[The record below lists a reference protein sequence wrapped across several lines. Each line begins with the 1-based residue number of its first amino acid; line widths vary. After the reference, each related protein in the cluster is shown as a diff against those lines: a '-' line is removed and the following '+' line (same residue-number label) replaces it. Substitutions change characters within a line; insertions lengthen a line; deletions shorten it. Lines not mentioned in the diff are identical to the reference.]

1 MNQFGTAD
9 RKESMDMIATKRKL
23 IEQVNLLATTNDA
36 TTTLTACAALL
47 DAAGTLMSNLTG
59 EVVRVRMTAEGQP
72 DVLDMVKYPTSA
84 SAPH

>member
-1 MNQFGTAD
+1 
-9 RKESMDMIATKRKL
+9 MDMIATKRKL
-23 IEQVNLLATTNDA
+23 IEQANLLATTNDA

-72 DVLDMVKYPTSA
+72 DVLDMVKYPA
-84 SAPH
+84 SANTPH